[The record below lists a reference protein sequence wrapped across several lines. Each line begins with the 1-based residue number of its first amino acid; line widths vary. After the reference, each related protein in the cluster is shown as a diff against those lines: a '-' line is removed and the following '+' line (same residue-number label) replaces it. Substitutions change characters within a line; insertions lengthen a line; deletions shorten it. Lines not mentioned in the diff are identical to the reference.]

1 MKNSIIRKCIMV
13 SISGVL
19 WIAGALWGQGS
30 IYNSVPEWISAPN
43 GYYSTGLGIADI
55 NQDGWDDIVVANGND
70 MARQPVVVYY
80 NNGDGTFPT
89 LPSWSSADV
98 DYHGHLA
105 VGDVNGDGFPDVA
118 VSVFLGP
125 GGFSEPG
132 HVKIYFNQGGQLE
145 STPSYRTAD
154 SMFTFSVVLGDA
166 DGDGDL
172 DLAVAGGQPYNIGM
186 GPYSTEGRVYY
197 NQSGNLQT
205 LPGWQSQVVMGAL
218 DVDFADFDR
227 NGYLDLVFACHL
239 TPNYIFLADSTG
251 QLHTQPDW
259 QSQDNSYYANS
270 LTVAAVDDN
279 PYPDLMIS
287 DNSQLGG
294 QGKFKAYLF
303 TVPPSG
309 QSLPGW
315 YSASG
320 GFGSAVL
327 AEDVTGDGM
336 VDLFAGRWW
345 GAVQLYKG
353 MAGSFGSTPY
363 WSSATNSVIEAY
375 ALRDLDQ
382 DARLAKQDT
391 VNISSDSV
399 HVLYLS
405 EQAVEKILS
414 VKVNNQVLAGGTDYC
429 TLPGGQWI
437 SVRSALQAGDQV
449 VIEYLYSLDRDLVV
463 SNWDSGIGNYLFY
476 NHTNPNGI
484 VHRGNLPETISL
496 TPYPN
501 PFNRSCTFL
510 LTVPGATVLELSVY
524 DVTGR
529 RVKTLFRGRVLGG
542 AQRVVWNGTNESGA
556 EVGSGVY
563 FYRLSSVNYLAS
575 GKLILLK

>member
-1 MKNSIIRKCIMV
+1 MKKFLIRSWTASFWVIL
-13 SISGVL
+13 GV
-19 WIAGALWGQGS
+19 ATVLWGQGTP
-30 IYNSVPEWISAPN
+30 YNDQPEWISTPY

-70 MARQPVVVYY
+70 MARQPLVVYY
-80 NNGDGTFPT
+80 NNGDGSFPVV
-89 LPSWSSADV
+89 PSWTSASI

-105 VGDVNGDGFPDVA
+105 VGDIDGDGYPDVA

-125 GGFSEPG
+125 AGFTEPG
-132 HVKIYFNQGGQLE
+132 HVEVYFNLGGQLE
-145 STPSYRTAD
+145 STPSYQTAD
-154 SMFTFSVVLGDA
+154 SVFTFSLALGDA

-172 DLAVAGGQPYNIGM
+172 DLAVAGGQPYSIGM

-197 NQSGNLQT
+197 NQNGNLQI
-205 LPGWQSQVVMGAL
+205 LPGWQSQVAMGAL

-227 NGYLDLVFACHL
+227 NGYLDVVFACHL

-259 QSQDNSYYANS
+259 QSQDNSYFANS
-270 LTVAAVDDN
+270 LTVATVDDN

-294 QGKFKAYLF
+294 LGKFKAYF
-303 TVPPSG
+303 FAAMPSG
-309 QSLPGW
+309 QTMPGW
-315 YSASG
+315 YSTSG

-327 AEDVTGDGM
+327 AEDVTGDGA
-336 VDLFAGRWW
+336 VDLLTGRWW
-345 GAVQLYKG
+345 GAVQLYRG
-353 MAGSFGSTPY
+353 DSGSFGTSPY
-363 WSSATNSVIEAY
+363 WSSSTNSVVEAY

-382 DARLAKQDT
+382 DGRVIKQDT
-391 VNISSDSV
+391 LNITADSQ
-399 HVLYLS
+399 HVIYLS
-405 EQAVEKILS
+405 QKAVERILS
-414 VKVNNQVLAGGTDYC
+414 VKVNGQLLSPGTDYC
-429 TLPGGQWI
+429 MVPGGQWI
-437 SVRSALQAGDQV
+437 STRLALQAGDQV

-476 NHTNPNGI
+476 NHTDPNGI
-484 VHRGNLPETISL
+484 SLQNNIPQNIKL

-510 LTVPGATVLELSVY
+510 FNLPSALRIELSIY
-524 DVTGR
+524 DVSGR
-529 RVKTLFRGRVLGG
+529 LVKTLFRGRALNGR
-542 AQRVVWNGTNESGA
+542 QQIIWNGTDETGA
-556 EVGSGVY
+556 EVSSGVY
-563 FYRLSSVNYLAS
+563 FYRFYSPEYRFG